1 MPHFCWFSH
10 INSEM
15 VKAASL
21 EFCSIQQFFISD
33 IRVKF
38 GIPNV
43 PQSLDNGQ
51 NSGKRISHFWI
62 SGQSLINEDC
72 HNLRTSHDIGIKLA
86 PVTKLEK
93 DKHGNVKIVWQ
104 LSHVG
109 KLWRYCPISSLWP
122 TWSHPEA
129 VKCMVYKTYFSVNNN
144 L

>member
-1 MPHFCWFSH
+1 MPLFCWFSH

-62 SGQSLINEDC
+62 SGQSLINENC
-72 HNLRTSHDIGIKLA
+72 HNSRTSHDIGIKVA

-93 DKHGNVKIVWQ
+93 INMATSK
-104 LSHVG
+104 
-109 KLWRYCPISSLWP
+109 
-122 TWSHPEA
+122 
-129 VKCMVYKTYFSVNNN
+129 
-144 L
+144 